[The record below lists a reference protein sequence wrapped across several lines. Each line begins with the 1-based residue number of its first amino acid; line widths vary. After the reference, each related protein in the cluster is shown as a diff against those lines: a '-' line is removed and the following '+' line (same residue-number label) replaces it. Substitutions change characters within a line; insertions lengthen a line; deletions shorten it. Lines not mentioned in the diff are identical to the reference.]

1 MIYTIVATNAKGDS
15 VELDLANPW
24 AGGIA
29 VVGASGLGPADGTIN
44 TVNFAT
50 SDGALF
56 NSSRI
61 KSRDIELHLQFL
73 GSDIEEVRHRLLRY
87 FRVKHPIMLEFIT
100 DHRHTYITG
109 YVEKNEIDIFSNK
122 EGADITIVCPDPFF
136 KLRDPAKGKN
146 SVRFTT
152 SKPSFEFEFQD
163 PNAQSPTLIFGE
175 MTSTGETVVV
185 YKGDADASTIVDIQF
200 LGPASGVKLY
210 NTTTQTR
217 INIDTNEISRLLGST
232 IKAGDRLSISSGV
245 GDKYVKAYR
254 DGKVYN
260 ALSALDRDSDWIFLT
275 PGDNL
280 ITVRAD
286 TGIDNVSAII
296 SFENLYES
304 I

>member
-1 MIYTIVATNAKGDS
+1 MIYTIIATNAKGDS

-29 VVGASGLGPADGTIN
+29 VTGASGLGPAEGTIN

-61 KSRDIELHLQFL
+61 KSRDIELHLKFL
-73 GSDIEEVRHRLLRY
+73 GSDIEAVRHKLLRY
-87 FRVKHPIMLEFIT
+87 FRVKHPITLDFIT
-100 DHRHTYITG
+100 DYRHTYITG
-109 YVEKNEIDIFSNK
+109 HVEKNEIDIFSNS
-122 EGADITIVCPDPFF
+122 EGADLTIVCPNPFF
-136 KLRDPAKGKN
+136 RLRDPAKGKN

-152 SKPSFEFEFQD
+152 STPSFEFEFQD
-163 PNAQSPTLIFGE
+163 PNSDSPTLIFGE

-185 YKGDADASTIVDIQF
+185 YEGDADASTIVDIQF

-232 IKAGDRLSISSGV
+232 IRAGDRLSISSGV

-254 DGKVYN
+254 DGNVYN
-260 ALSALDRDSDWIFLT
+260 ALSALDKDSDWIFLT

>member
-1 MIYTIVATNAKGDS
+1 MIYTIIATNAKGDS

-29 VVGASGLGPADGTIN
+29 VTGASGLGPADGTIN

-61 KSRDIELHLQFL
+61 KSRDIELNLKFL
-73 GSDIEEVRHRLLRY
+73 GSDIEAVRHQLLRY
-87 FRVKHPIMLEFIT
+87 FRVKHPITLDFIT
-100 DHRHTYITG
+100 DYRHTYITG
-109 YVEKNEIDIFSNK
+109 HVEKNEINIFSK
-122 EGADITIVCPDPFF
+122 EEGADITIVCPNPFF
-136 KLRDPAKGKN
+136 RLRDPAKGKN

-152 SKPSFEFEFQD
+152 STPSFEFEFQD
-163 PNAQSPTLIFGE
+163 PDTDSPTLIFGE

-185 YKGDADASTIVDIQF
+185 YEGDADASTVVDIQF
-200 LGPASGVKLY
+200 LGPATGVKLY

-217 INIDTNEISRLLGST
+217 INIDTNEIARLLGST
-232 IKAGDRLSISSGV
+232 IRAGDRLSISSGV
-245 GDKYVKAYR
+245 GDKYVRAYR
-254 DGKVYN
+254 DGKLYN
-260 ALSALDRDSDWIFLT
+260 ALSALDKDSDWIFLT

>member
-1 MIYTIVATNAKGDS
+1 MIYTIVATNDKGDS

-61 KSRDIELHLQFL
+61 KSRDIELHLKFL
-73 GSDIEEVRHRLLRY
+73 GSDIEAVRHKLLRY
-87 FRVKHPIMLEFIT
+87 FRVKHPITLDFIT
-100 DHRHTYITG
+100 DYRHTYITG
-109 YVEKNEIDIFSNK
+109 HVEKNEIDIFSNS
-122 EGADITIVCPDPFF
+122 EGADLTIVCPNPFF
-136 KLRDPAKGKN
+136 RLRDPAKGKN

-152 SKPSFEFEFQD
+152 STPSFEFEFQD
-163 PNAQSPTLIFGE
+163 PNSDSPTLIFGG

-185 YKGDADASTIVDIQF
+185 YEGDADASTIVDIQF

-232 IKAGDRLSISSGV
+232 IRAGDRLSISSGV

-254 DGKVYN
+254 DGNVYN
-260 ALSALDRDSDWIFLT
+260 ALSALDKDSDWIFLT

>member
-1 MIYTIVATNAKGDS
+1 MIYTIVATNDKGDS

-61 KSRDIELHLQFL
+61 KSRDIELHLKFL
-73 GSDIEEVRHRLLRY
+73 GSDIEAVRHRLLRY
-87 FRVKHPIMLEFIT
+87 FRVKHPITLDFIT
-100 DHRHTYITG
+100 DYRHTYITG
-109 YVEKNEIDIFSNK
+109 HVEKNEIDIFSNS
-122 EGADITIVCPDPFF
+122 EGADLTIVCPNPFF

-152 SKPSFEFEFQD
+152 STPSFEFEFQD
-163 PNAQSPTLIFGE
+163 PNSDSPTLIFGE

-185 YKGDADASTIVDIQF
+185 YEGDADASTIVDIQF

-232 IKAGDRLSISSGV
+232 IRAGDRLSISSGV

-260 ALSALDRDSDWIFLT
+260 ALSALDKDSDWIFLT

>member
-1 MIYTIVATNAKGDS
+1 MIYTIIATNAKGDS

-29 VVGASGLGPADGTIN
+29 VTGASGLGPAEGTIN
-44 TVNFAT
+44 AVNFAT

-61 KSRDIELHLQFL
+61 KSRDIELNLKFL
-73 GSDIEEVRHRLLRY
+73 GSDIEAVRHKLLRY
-87 FRVKHPIMLEFIT
+87 FRVKHPITLDFIT
-100 DHRHTYITG
+100 DYRHTYITG
-109 YVEKNEIDIFSNK
+109 HVEKNEIDIFSNS
-122 EGADITIVCPDPFF
+122 EGADLTIVCPNPFF
-136 KLRDPAKGKN
+136 RLRDPAKGKN

-152 SKPSFEFEFQD
+152 STPSFEFEFQD
-163 PNAQSPTLIFGE
+163 PNSDSPTLIFGE
-175 MTSTGETVVV
+175 MTATGETVVV
-185 YKGDADASTIVDIQF
+185 YEGDADASTIVDIQF

-210 NTTTQTR
+210 NTNTQTR

-232 IKAGDRLSISSGV
+232 IRAGDRLSISSGV

-260 ALSALDRDSDWIFLT
+260 ALSALDKDSDWIFLT

>member
-1 MIYTIVATNAKGDS
+1 MIYTIIATNAKGDS

-29 VVGASGLGPADGTIN
+29 VTGASGLGPAEGTIN

-61 KSRDIELHLQFL
+61 KSRDIELNLKFL
-73 GSDIEEVRHRLLRY
+73 GSDIEAVRHKLLRY
-87 FRVKHPIMLEFIT
+87 FRVKHPITLDFIT
-100 DHRHTYITG
+100 DYRHTYIAG
-109 YVEKNEIDIFSNK
+109 HVEKNEIDIFSNS
-122 EGADITIVCPDPFF
+122 EGADLTIVCPNPFF
-136 KLRDPAKGKN
+136 KLRDPVKGKN

-152 SKPSFEFEFQD
+152 STPSFEFEFQD
-163 PNAQSPTLIFGE
+163 PNSDSPTLIFGE

-185 YKGDADASTIVDIQF
+185 YEGDADASTIVDIQF

-232 IKAGDRLSISSGV
+232 IRAGDRLSISSGV

-260 ALSALDRDSDWIFLT
+260 ALSALDKDSDWIFLT

>member
-1 MIYTIVATNAKGDS
+1 MIYTIIATNAKGDS

-29 VVGASGLGPADGTIN
+29 VTGASGLGPAEGTIN

-50 SDGALF
+50 TDGALF

-61 KSRDIELHLQFL
+61 KSRDIELNLKFL
-73 GSDIEEVRHRLLRY
+73 GSDIEAVRHKLLRY
-87 FRVKHPIMLEFIT
+87 FRVKHPITLDFIT
-100 DHRHTYITG
+100 DYRHTYITG
-109 YVEKNEIDIFSNK
+109 HVEKNEIDIFSNS
-122 EGADITIVCPDPFF
+122 EGTDLTIVCPNPFF
-136 KLRDPAKGKN
+136 RLRDPAKGKN

-152 SKPSFEFEFQD
+152 STPSFEFEFQD
-163 PNAQSPTLIFGE
+163 PNSDSPTLIFGE
-175 MTSTGETVVV
+175 MTATGETVVV
-185 YKGDADASTIVDIQF
+185 YEGDADASTIVDIQF

-232 IKAGDRLSISSGV
+232 IRAGDRLSISSGV

-260 ALSALDRDSDWIFLT
+260 ALSALDKDSDWIFLT

>member
-1 MIYTIVATNAKGDS
+1 MIYTIIATNAKGDS

-29 VVGASGLGPADGTIN
+29 VTGASGLGPAEGTIN

-61 KSRDIELHLQFL
+61 KSRDIELNLKFL
-73 GSDIEEVRHRLLRY
+73 GSDIEAVRHKLLRY
-87 FRVKHPIMLEFIT
+87 FRVKHPITLDFIT
-100 DHRHTYITG
+100 DYRHTYITG
-109 YVEKNEIDIFSNK
+109 HVEKNEIDIFSNS
-122 EGADITIVCPDPFF
+122 EGADLTIVCPNPFF
-136 KLRDPAKGKN
+136 RLRDPAKGRN

-152 SKPSFEFEFQD
+152 STPSFEFEFQD
-163 PNAQSPTLIFGE
+163 PNSDSPTLIFGE

-185 YKGDADASTIVDIQF
+185 YEGDADASTIVDIQF

-217 INIDTNEISRLLGST
+217 INVDTNEISRLLGST
-232 IKAGDRLSISSGV
+232 IRAGDRLSISSGV

-260 ALSALDRDSDWIFLT
+260 ALSALDKDSDWIFLT

>member
-1 MIYTIVATNAKGDS
+1 MIYTIIATNAKGDS
-15 VELDLANPW
+15 VLLDLANPW

-29 VVGASGLGPADGTIN
+29 VTGASGLGPAEGTIN

-61 KSRDIELHLQFL
+61 KSRDIELNLKFL
-73 GSDIEEVRHRLLRY
+73 GSDIEAVRHKLLRY
-87 FRVKHPIMLEFIT
+87 FRVKHPITLDFIT
-100 DHRHTYITG
+100 DYRHTYITG
-109 YVEKNEIDIFSNK
+109 HVEKNEIDIFSNS
-122 EGADITIVCPDPFF
+122 EGADLTIVCPNPFF
-136 KLRDPAKGKN
+136 KLRDPVKGKN

-152 SKPSFEFEFQD
+152 STPSFEFEFQD
-163 PNAQSPTLIFGE
+163 PNSDSPTLIFGE
-175 MTSTGETVVV
+175 MTATGETVVV
-185 YKGDADASTIVDIQF
+185 YEGDADASTIVDIQF

-232 IKAGDRLSISSGV
+232 IRAGDRLSISSGV

-254 DGKVYN
+254 DGNVYN
-260 ALSALDRDSDWIFLT
+260 ALSALDKDSDWIFLT
-275 PGDNL
+275 PGDNM

>member
-1 MIYTIVATNAKGDS
+1 MIYTIIATNAKGDS

-29 VVGASGLGPADGTIN
+29 VTGASGLGPAEGTIN

-61 KSRDIELHLQFL
+61 KSRDIELNLKFL
-73 GSDIEEVRHRLLRY
+73 GSDIEAVRHKLLRY
-87 FRVKHPIMLEFIT
+87 FRVKHPITLDFIT
-100 DHRHTYITG
+100 DYRHTYITG
-109 YVEKNEIDIFSNK
+109 HVEKNEIDIFSNS
-122 EGADITIVCPDPFF
+122 EGADLTIVCPNPFF
-136 KLRDPAKGKN
+136 RLRDPAKGKN

-152 SKPSFEFEFQD
+152 STPSFEFEFQD
-163 PNAQSPTLIFGE
+163 SNSDSPTLIFGE
-175 MTSTGETVVV
+175 MSSTGETIVV
-185 YKGDADASTIVDIQF
+185 YEGDADASTIVDIQF

-232 IKAGDRLSISSGV
+232 IRAGDRLSISSGV

-254 DGKVYN
+254 DGNVYN
-260 ALSALDRDSDWIFLT
+260 ALSALDKDSDWIFLT

>member
-1 MIYTIVATNAKGDS
+1 MIYTIIATNAKGDS

-29 VVGASGLGPADGTIN
+29 VTGASGLGPAEGTIN

-61 KSRDIELHLQFL
+61 KSRDIELNLKFL
-73 GSDIEEVRHRLLRY
+73 GSDIEAVRHKLLRY
-87 FRVKHPIMLEFIT
+87 FRVKHPITLDFIT
-100 DHRHTYITG
+100 DYRHTYITG
-109 YVEKNEIDIFSNK
+109 HVEKNEIDIFSNS
-122 EGADITIVCPDPFF
+122 EGADLTIVCPNPFF
-136 KLRDPAKGKN
+136 RLRDPIKGKN
-146 SVRFTT
+146 SVRFTSST
-152 SKPSFEFEFQD
+152 PSFEFEFED
-163 PNAQSPTLIFGE
+163 LNADSPTLIFGE
-175 MTSTGETVVV
+175 MSSTGETIVV
-185 YKGDADASTIVDIQF
+185 YEGDADTSTVVDIQF
-200 LGPASGVKLY
+200 LGPAAGVKLY

-217 INIDTNEISRLLGST
+217 INIDTNEIARLLGST

-260 ALSALDRDSDWIFLT
+260 ALSALDRDSAWIFLT

-286 TGIDNVSAII
+286 SGIDNVSAII
-296 SFENLYES
+296 SYENLYES

>member
-1 MIYTIVATNAKGDS
+1 MIYTIIATNAKGDS

-29 VVGASGLGPADGTIN
+29 VTGASGLGPAEGTIN

-61 KSRDIELHLQFL
+61 KSRDIELNLKFL
-73 GSDIEEVRHRLLRY
+73 GSDIEAVRHKLLRY
-87 FRVKHPIMLEFIT
+87 FRVKHPITLDFIT
-100 DHRHTYITG
+100 DYRHTYITG
-109 YVEKNEIDIFSNK
+109 HVEKNEIDIFSNS
-122 EGADITIVCPDPFF
+122 EGADLTIVCPNPFF
-136 KLRDPAKGKN
+136 KLRDPVKGKN
-146 SVRFTT
+146 SVRFTSST
-152 SKPSFEFEFQD
+152 PSFEFEFED
-163 PNAQSPTLIFGE
+163 PNADSPTLMFGDIS
-175 MTSTGETVVV
+175 STGETIVV
-185 YKGDADASTIVDIQF
+185 YEGDADTSTVVDIQF
-200 LGPASGVKLY
+200 LGPAAGVKLY

-217 INIDTNEISRLLGST
+217 INIDTNEIARLLGST

-286 TGIDNVSAII
+286 SGIDNVSAII
-296 SFENLYES
+296 SYENLYES

>member
-1 MIYTIVATNAKGDS
+1 MGRRHRGNGCFR
-15 VELDLANPW
+15 
-24 AGGIA
+24 
-29 VVGASGLGPADGTIN
+29 LGPADGTIN

-61 KSRDIELHLQFL
+61 KSRDIELNLKFL
-73 GSDIEEVRHRLLRY
+73 GSDIEAVRHHLLRY
-87 FRVKHPIMLEFIT
+87 FRVKHPITLDFIT
-100 DHRHTYITG
+100 DYRHTYITG
-109 YVEKNEIDIFSNK
+109 HVEKNEINIFSK
-122 EGADITIVCPDPFF
+122 EEGADITIVCPNPFF
-136 KLRDPAKGKN
+136 RLRDPAKGKN

-152 SKPSFEFEFQD
+152 STPSFEFEFQD
-163 PNAQSPTLIFGE
+163 PDTDSPTLIFGE

-185 YKGDADASTIVDIQF
+185 YEGDADASTVVDIQF
-200 LGPASGVKLY
+200 LGPATGVKLY

-217 INIDTNEISRLLGST
+217 INIDTNEIARLLGST
-232 IKAGDRLSISSGV
+232 IRAGDRLSISSGV
-245 GDKYVKAYR
+245 GDKYVRAYR
-254 DGKVYN
+254 DGKLYN
-260 ALSALDRDSDWIFLT
+260 ALSALDKDSDWIFLT

>member
-1 MIYTIVATNAKGDS
+1 MIYTIIATNAKGDS

-29 VVGASGLGPADGTIN
+29 VTGASGLGPAEGTIN

-50 SDGALF
+50 SDGSLF

-61 KSRDIELHLQFL
+61 KSRDIELNLKFL
-73 GSDIEEVRHRLLRY
+73 GSDIEAVRHKLLRY
-87 FRVKHPIMLEFIT
+87 FRVKHPITLDFIT
-100 DHRHTYITG
+100 DYRHTYITG
-109 YVEKNEIDIFSNK
+109 HVEKNEIDIFSNS
-122 EGADITIVCPDPFF
+122 EGADLTIVCPNPFF
-136 KLRDPAKGKN
+136 KLRDPVKGKN

-152 SKPSFEFEFQD
+152 STPSFEFEFQD
-163 PNAQSPTLIFGE
+163 PNSDSPTLMFGE
-175 MTSTGETVVV
+175 MTATGETVVV
-185 YKGDADASTIVDIQF
+185 YEGDADASTIVDIQF

-232 IKAGDRLSISSGV
+232 IRAGDRLSISSGV

-254 DGKVYN
+254 DGNVYN
-260 ALSALDRDSDWIFLT
+260 ALSALDKDSDWIFLT

>member
-1 MIYTIVATNAKGDS
+1 MIYTIIATNAKGDS

-29 VVGASGLGPADGTIN
+29 VTGASGLGPAEGTIN

-61 KSRDIELHLQFL
+61 KSRDIELNLKFL
-73 GSDIEEVRHRLLRY
+73 GSDIEAVRHKLLRY
-87 FRVKHPIMLEFIT
+87 FRVKHPITLDFIT
-100 DHRHTYITG
+100 DYRHTYITG
-109 YVEKNEIDIFSNK
+109 YVEKNEIDIFSNS
-122 EGADITIVCPDPFF
+122 EGADLTIVCPNPFF
-136 KLRDPAKGKN
+136 RLRDPAKGKN

-152 SKPSFEFEFQD
+152 STPSFEFEFQD
-163 PNAQSPTLIFGE
+163 PNSDSPTLIFGE
-175 MTSTGETVVV
+175 MTITGETVVV
-185 YKGDADASTIVDIQF
+185 YEGDADASTIVDIQF
-200 LGPASGVKLY
+200 LGPTSGVKLY

-232 IKAGDRLSISSGV
+232 IRAGDRLSISSGV

-254 DGKVYN
+254 DGNVYN
-260 ALSALDRDSDWIFLT
+260 ALSALDKDSDWIFLT

>member
-1 MIYTIVATNAKGDS
+1 MIYTIIATNAKGDS

-24 AGGIA
+24 AGGIT
-29 VVGASGLGPADGTIN
+29 VTGASGLGPAEGTIN

-61 KSRDIELHLQFL
+61 KSRDIELNLKFL
-73 GSDIEEVRHRLLRY
+73 GSDIEAVRHKLLRY
-87 FRVKHPIMLEFIT
+87 FRVKHPITLDFIT
-100 DHRHTYITG
+100 DYRHTYITG
-109 YVEKNEIDIFSNK
+109 HVEKNEIDIFSNS
-122 EGADITIVCPDPFF
+122 EGADLTIVCPNPFF
-136 KLRDPAKGKN
+136 RLRDPAKGKN

-152 SKPSFEFEFQD
+152 SMPSFEFEFQD
-163 PNAQSPTLIFGE
+163 PNSDSPTLIFGE

-185 YKGDADASTIVDIQF
+185 YEGDADASTIVDIQF

-232 IKAGDRLSISSGV
+232 IRAGDRLSISSGV

-260 ALSALDRDSDWIFLT
+260 ALSALDKDSDWIFLT

>member
-1 MIYTIVATNAKGDS
+1 MIYTIIATNAKGDS

-29 VVGASGLGPADGTIN
+29 VTGASGLGPAEGTIN

-61 KSRDIELHLQFL
+61 KSRDIELNLKFM
-73 GSDIEEVRHRLLRY
+73 GSDIEAVRHKLLRY
-87 FRVKHPIMLEFIT
+87 FRVKHPITLDFIT
-100 DHRHTYITG
+100 DYRHTYITG
-109 YVEKNEIDIFSNK
+109 HVEKNEIDIFSNS
-122 EGADITIVCPDPFF
+122 EGADLTIVCPNPFF
-136 KLRDPAKGKN
+136 RLRDPVKGKN

-152 SKPSFEFEFQD
+152 STPSFEFEFQD
-163 PNAQSPTLIFGE
+163 PNSDSPTLIFGE

-185 YKGDADASTIVDIQF
+185 YEGDADASTIVDIQF

-232 IKAGDRLSISSGV
+232 IRAGDRLSISSGV

-254 DGKVYN
+254 DGNVYN
-260 ALSALDRDSDWIFLT
+260 ALSALDKDSDWIFLT

>member
-1 MIYTIVATNAKGDS
+1 MIYTIIATNAKGDS

-29 VVGASGLGPADGTIN
+29 VTGASGLGPAEGTIN

-61 KSRDIELHLQFL
+61 KSRDIELNLKFM
-73 GSDIEEVRHRLLRY
+73 GSDIEAVRHKLLRY
-87 FRVKHPIMLEFIT
+87 FRVKHPITLDFIT
-100 DHRHTYITG
+100 DYRHTYITG
-109 YVEKNEIDIFSNK
+109 HVEKNEIDIFSNS
-122 EGADITIVCPDPFF
+122 EGADLTIVCPNPFF
-136 KLRDPAKGKN
+136 RLRDPAKGKN

-152 SKPSFEFEFQD
+152 STPSFEFEFQD
-163 PNAQSPTLIFGE
+163 PNSDSPTLIFGE

-185 YKGDADASTIVDIQF
+185 YEGDADASTIVDIQF

-210 NTTTQTR
+210 NSTTQTR

-232 IKAGDRLSISSGV
+232 IRAGDRLSISSGV

-254 DGKVYN
+254 DGNVYN
-260 ALSALDRDSDWIFLT
+260 ALSALDKDSDWIFLT

>member
-1 MIYTIVATNAKGDS
+1 MIYTIVATNDKGDS

-29 VVGASGLGPADGTIN
+29 VTGASGLGPADGTIN

-61 KSRDIELHLQFL
+61 KSRDIELNLKFL
-73 GSDIEEVRHRLLRY
+73 GSDIEAVRHRLLRY
-87 FRVKHPIMLEFIT
+87 FRVKHPITLDFIT
-100 DHRHTYITG
+100 DYRHTYITG
-109 YVEKNEIDIFSNK
+109 HVEKNEINIFSK
-122 EGADITIVCPDPFF
+122 EEGADITIVCPNPFF
-136 KLRDPAKGKN
+136 RLRDPAKGKN

-152 SKPSFEFEFQD
+152 STPSFEFEFQD
-163 PNAQSPTLIFGE
+163 PDTDSPTLIFGE
-175 MTSTGETVVV
+175 MTSTGETVVI
-185 YKGDADASTIVDIQF
+185 YEGDADASTVVDIQF
-200 LGPASGVKLY
+200 LGPATGVKLY

-217 INIDTNEISRLLGST
+217 INIDTNEIARLLGST
-232 IKAGDRLSISSGV
+232 IRAGDRLSISSGV
-245 GDKYVKAYR
+245 GDKYVRAYR
-254 DGKVYN
+254 DGRLYN
-260 ALSALDRDSDWIFLT
+260 ALSALDKDSDWIFLT

>member
-1 MIYTIVATNAKGDS
+1 MIYTIIASNAKGDS

-29 VVGASGLGPADGTIN
+29 VTGASGLGPAEGTIN

-61 KSRDIELHLQFL
+61 KSRDIELNLKFL
-73 GSDIEEVRHRLLRY
+73 GSDIEAVRHKLLRY
-87 FRVKHPIMLEFIT
+87 FRVKHPITLDFIT
-100 DHRHTYITG
+100 DYRHTYITG
-109 YVEKNEIDIFSNK
+109 HVEKNEIDIFSNS
-122 EGADITIVCPDPFF
+122 EGADLTIVCPNPFF
-136 KLRDPAKGKN
+136 KLRDPVKGKN
-146 SVRFTT
+146 SVRFTSAT
-152 SKPSFEFEFQD
+152 PSFEFEFED
-163 PNAQSPTLIFGE
+163 PNADSPTLKFGDIS
-175 MTSTGETVVV
+175 STGETVVV
-185 YKGDADASTIVDIQF
+185 YEGDADTSTIVDIQF
-200 LGPASGVKLY
+200 LGPAAGVKLY

-286 TGIDNVSAII
+286 SGIDNVSAVI
-296 SFENLYES
+296 SYEKLYES

>member
-1 MIYTIVATNAKGDS
+1 MIYTIIATNAKGDS

-29 VVGASGLGPADGTIN
+29 VTGASGLGPAEGTIN

-61 KSRDIELHLQFL
+61 KSRDIELNLKFL
-73 GSDIEEVRHRLLRY
+73 GSDIEAVRHKLLRY
-87 FRVKHPIMLEFIT
+87 FRVKHPITLDFIT
-100 DHRHTYITG
+100 DYRHTYITG
-109 YVEKNEIDIFSNK
+109 HVEKNEIDIFSNS
-122 EGADITIVCPDPFF
+122 EGADLTIVCPNPFF
-136 KLRDPAKGKN
+136 KLRDPVKGKN
-146 SVRFTT
+146 SVRFTSST
-152 SKPSFEFEFQD
+152 PSFEFEFED
-163 PNAQSPTLIFGE
+163 PNADSPTLKFGE
-175 MTSTGETVVV
+175 MTSTGETMVV
-185 YKGDADASTIVDIQF
+185 YEGDADASTIVDIQF
-200 LGPASGVKLY
+200 LGPATGLKLY

-217 INIDTNEISRLLGST
+217 INIDTNEISRLFGST

-286 TGIDNVSAII
+286 TGIENVSSIV

>member
-1 MIYTIVATNAKGDS
+1 MIYTIVATNDKGDS

-29 VVGASGLGPADGTIN
+29 VTGASGLGPADGTIN

-61 KSRDIELHLQFL
+61 KSRDIELNLKFL
-73 GSDIEEVRHRLLRY
+73 GSDIEAVRHRLLRY
-87 FRVKHPIMLEFIT
+87 FRVKHPITLDFIT
-100 DHRHTYITG
+100 DYRHTYITG
-109 YVEKNEIDIFSNK
+109 HVEKNEIDIFSNS
-122 EGADITIVCPDPFF
+122 EGADITIVCPNPFF
-136 KLRDPAKGKN
+136 KLRDPVKGKN

-152 SKPSFEFEFQD
+152 STPSFEFEFQD
-163 PNAQSPTLIFGE
+163 PNSESPTLVFGE
-175 MTSTGETVVV
+175 MTATGETVVV
-185 YKGDADASTIVDIQF
+185 YEGDADASTIVDIQF

-217 INIDTNEISRLLGST
+217 ISIDTNEISRLLGST
-232 IKAGDRLSISSGV
+232 IRAGDRLSISSGV

-254 DGKVYN
+254 DGKVHN
-260 ALSALDRDSDWIFLT
+260 ALSALDKNSDWIFLT

>member
-1 MIYTIVATNAKGDS
+1 MIYTIIATNAKGDS

-29 VVGASGLGPADGTIN
+29 VTGASGLGPAEGTIN

-61 KSRDIELHLQFL
+61 KSRDIELNLKFL
-73 GSDIEEVRHRLLRY
+73 GSDIEAVRHKLLRY
-87 FRVKHPIMLEFIT
+87 FRVKHPITLDFIT
-100 DHRHTYITG
+100 DYRHTYITG
-109 YVEKNEIDIFSNK
+109 HVEKNEIDIFSNS
-122 EGADITIVCPDPFF
+122 EGADLTIVCPNPFF
-136 KLRDPAKGKN
+136 RLRDPAKGKN

-152 SKPSFEFEFQD
+152 STPSFEFEFQD
-163 PNAQSPTLIFGE
+163 PNSDSPTLIFGE
-175 MTSTGETVVV
+175 MTATGETVVV
-185 YKGDADASTIVDIQF
+185 YEGDADASTIVDIQF
-200 LGPASGVKLY
+200 LGPATGVKLY

-232 IKAGDRLSISSGV
+232 IRAGDRLSISSGV

-254 DGKVYN
+254 DGNVYN
-260 ALSALDRDSDWIFLT
+260 ALSALDKDSDWIFLT

>member
-1 MIYTIVATNAKGDS
+1 MIYTIIATNAKGDS

-29 VVGASGLGPADGTIN
+29 VTGASGLGPADGTIN

-61 KSRDIELHLQFL
+61 KSRDIELNLKFL
-73 GSDIEEVRHRLLRY
+73 GSDIEAVRHHLLRY
-87 FRVKHPIMLEFIT
+87 FRVKHPITLDFIT
-100 DHRHTYITG
+100 DYRHTYITG
-109 YVEKNEIDIFSNK
+109 HVEKNEINIFSK
-122 EGADITIVCPDPFF
+122 EEGADITIVCPNPFF
-136 KLRDPAKGKN
+136 RLRDPAKGKN

-152 SKPSFEFEFQD
+152 STPSFEFEFQD
-163 PNAQSPTLIFGE
+163 PDTDSPTLIFGE
-175 MTSTGETVVV
+175 MTSTGETMVV
-185 YKGDADASTIVDIQF
+185 YEGDADASTVVDIQF
-200 LGPASGVKLY
+200 LGPATGVKLY

-217 INIDTNEISRLLGST
+217 INIDTNEIARLLGST
-232 IKAGDRLSISSGV
+232 IRAGDRLSISSGV
-245 GDKYVKAYR
+245 GDKYVRAYR
-254 DGKVYN
+254 DGKLYN
-260 ALSALDRDSDWIFLT
+260 ALSALDKDSDWIFLT

>member
-1 MIYTIVATNAKGDS
+1 MIYTIVATNDKGDS
-15 VELDLANPW
+15 VELDLASPW

-61 KSRDIELHLQFL
+61 KSRDIELHLKFL

-87 FRVKHPIMLEFIT
+87 FRVKHPITLDFIT
-100 DHRHTYITG
+100 DYRHTYITG
-109 YVEKNEIDIFSNK
+109 HVEKNEIDIFSK
-122 EGADITIVCPDPFF
+122 EEGADITIVCPNPFF
-136 KLRDPAKGKN
+136 RLRDPAKGKN

-152 SKPSFEFEFQD
+152 STPSFEFEFQD
-163 PNAQSPTLIFGE
+163 PNTDSPTLIFGE
-175 MTSTGETVVV
+175 MSSTGETIVV
-185 YKGDADASTIVDIQF
+185 YEGDADASTVVDIQF
-200 LGPASGVKLY
+200 LGPATGVKLY

-217 INIDTNEISRLLGST
+217 INIDTNEIARLLGST
-232 IKAGDRLSISSGV
+232 IRAGDRLSISSGV
-245 GDKYVKAYR
+245 GDKYVRAYR

-260 ALSALDRDSDWIFLT
+260 ALSALDKDSDWIFLT

>member
-1 MIYTIVATNAKGDS
+1 MIYTIIATNAKGDS

-29 VVGASGLGPADGTIN
+29 VTGASGLGPAEGTIN

-61 KSRDIELHLQFL
+61 KSRDIELNLKFL

-87 FRVKHPIMLEFIT
+87 FRVKHPITLDFIT
-100 DHRHTYITG
+100 DYRHTYITG
-109 YVEKNEIDIFSNK
+109 HVEKNEIDIFSNS
-122 EGADITIVCPDPFF
+122 EGADLTIVCPNPFF
-136 KLRDPAKGKN
+136 KLRDPVKGKN

-152 SKPSFEFEFQD
+152 STPSFEFEFQD
-163 PNAQSPTLIFGE
+163 PNSDSPTLIFGE

-185 YKGDADASTIVDIQF
+185 YEGDADASTIVDIQF

-232 IKAGDRLSISSGV
+232 IRAGDRLSISSGV

-254 DGKVYN
+254 DGNVYN
-260 ALSALDRDSDWIFLT
+260 ALSALDKDSDWIFLT

-286 TGIDNVSAII
+286 TGIDNVSAVI

>member
-1 MIYTIVATNAKGDS
+1 MIYTIIATNAKGDS

-29 VVGASGLGPADGTIN
+29 VTGASGLGPAEGTIN

-61 KSRDIELHLQFL
+61 KSRDIELNLKFM
-73 GSDIEEVRHRLLRY
+73 GSDIEAVRHKLLRY
-87 FRVKHPIMLEFIT
+87 FRVKHPITLDFIT
-100 DHRHTYITG
+100 DYRHTYITG
-109 YVEKNEIDIFSNK
+109 HVEKNEIDIFSNS
-122 EGADITIVCPDPFF
+122 EGADLTIVCPNPFF
-136 KLRDPAKGKN
+136 RLRDPVKGKN

-152 SKPSFEFEFQD
+152 STPSFEFEFQD
-163 PNAQSPTLIFGE
+163 PNSDSPTLIFGE
-175 MTSTGETVVV
+175 MTATGETVVV
-185 YKGDADASTIVDIQF
+185 YEGDADASTIVDIQF

-232 IKAGDRLSISSGV
+232 IRAGDRLSISSGV

-254 DGKVYN
+254 DGNVYN
-260 ALSALDRDSDWIFLT
+260 ALSALDKDSDWIFLT

>member
-1 MIYTIVATNAKGDS
+1 MIYTIIATNAKGDS

-29 VVGASGLGPADGTIN
+29 VTGASGLGPAEGTIN

-61 KSRDIELHLQFL
+61 KSRDIELNLKFL
-73 GSDIEEVRHRLLRY
+73 GSDIEAVRHKLLRY
-87 FRVKHPIMLEFIT
+87 FRVKHPITLDFIT
-100 DHRHTYITG
+100 DYRHTYITG
-109 YVEKNEIDIFSNK
+109 HVEKNEIDIFSNS
-122 EGADITIVCPDPFF
+122 EGADLTIVCPNPFF
-136 KLRDPAKGKN
+136 KLRDPVKGKN

-152 SKPSFEFEFQD
+152 STPSFEFEFQD
-163 PNAQSPTLIFGE
+163 PNSDSPTLIFGE
-175 MTSTGETVVV
+175 MTATGETVVV
-185 YKGDADASTIVDIQF
+185 YEGDADASTIVDIQF

-217 INIDTNEISRLLGST
+217 INVDTNEISRLLGST
-232 IKAGDRLSISSGV
+232 IRAGDRLSISSGV

-260 ALSALDRDSDWIFLT
+260 ALSALDKDSDWIFLT

>member
-1 MIYTIVATNAKGDS
+1 MIYTIIATNAKGDS

-29 VVGASGLGPADGTIN
+29 VTGASGLGPAEGTIN

-61 KSRDIELHLQFL
+61 KSRDIELNLKFL
-73 GSDIEEVRHRLLRY
+73 GSDIEAVRHKLLRH
-87 FRVKHPIMLEFIT
+87 FRVKHPITLDFIT
-100 DHRHTYITG
+100 DYRHTYITG
-109 YVEKNEIDIFSNK
+109 HVEKNEIDIFSNS
-122 EGADITIVCPDPFF
+122 EGADLTIVCPNPFF
-136 KLRDPAKGKN
+136 KLRDPVKGKN

-152 SKPSFEFEFQD
+152 STPSFEFEFQD
-163 PNAQSPTLIFGE
+163 PNSDSPTLVFGE
-175 MTSTGETVVV
+175 MTATGETVVV
-185 YKGDADASTIVDIQF
+185 YEGDADASTIVDIQF
-200 LGPASGVKLY
+200 LGPTSGVKLY

-232 IKAGDRLSISSGV
+232 IRAGDRLSISSGV

-260 ALSALDRDSDWIFLT
+260 ALSALDKDSDWIFLT

>member
-1 MIYTIVATNAKGDS
+1 MIYTIIATNAKGDS

-29 VVGASGLGPADGTIN
+29 VTGASGLGPAEGTIN

-61 KSRDIELHLQFL
+61 KSRDIELNLKFL
-73 GSDIEEVRHRLLRY
+73 GSDIEAVRHKLLRY
-87 FRVKHPIMLEFIT
+87 FRVKHPITLDFIT
-100 DHRHTYITG
+100 DYRHTYITG
-109 YVEKNEIDIFSNK
+109 HVEKNEIDIFSNS
-122 EGADITIVCPDPFF
+122 EGADLTIVCPNPFF
-136 KLRDPAKGKN
+136 RLRDPVKGKN

-152 SKPSFEFEFQD
+152 STPSFEFEFQD
-163 PNAQSPTLIFGE
+163 PNSDSPTLIFGE

-185 YKGDADASTIVDIQF
+185 YEGDADASTIVDIQF

-217 INIDTNEISRLLGST
+217 INVDTNEISRLLGST
-232 IKAGDRLSISSGV
+232 IRAGDRLSISSGV

-260 ALSALDRDSDWIFLT
+260 ALSALDKDSDWIFLT

>member
-1 MIYTIVATNAKGDS
+1 MIYTIIATNAKGDS

-29 VVGASGLGPADGTIN
+29 VTGASGLGPAEGTIN

-61 KSRDIELHLQFL
+61 KSRDIELNLKFM
-73 GSDIEEVRHRLLRY
+73 GSDIEAVRHKLLRY
-87 FRVKHPIMLEFIT
+87 FRVKHPITLDFIT
-100 DHRHTYITG
+100 DYRHTYITG
-109 YVEKNEIDIFSNK
+109 HVEKNEIDIFSNS
-122 EGADITIVCPDPFF
+122 EGADLTIVCPNPFF
-136 KLRDPAKGKN
+136 RLRDPAKGKN

-152 SKPSFEFEFQD
+152 SAPSFEFEFQD
-163 PNAQSPTLIFGE
+163 PNSDSPTLIFGE
-175 MTSTGETVVV
+175 MTATGETVVV
-185 YKGDADASTIVDIQF
+185 YEGDTDASTIVDIQF

-232 IKAGDRLSISSGV
+232 IRAGDRLSISSGI

-254 DGKVYN
+254 DGNVYN
-260 ALSALDRDSDWIFLT
+260 ALSVLDKDSDWIFLT

>member
-1 MIYTIVATNAKGDS
+1 MIYTIVATNDKGDS

-29 VVGASGLGPADGTIN
+29 VTGASGLGPADGTIN

-61 KSRDIELHLQFL
+61 KSRDIELNLKFL
-73 GSDIEEVRHRLLRY
+73 GSDIEAVRHRLLRY
-87 FRVKHPIMLEFIT
+87 FRVKHPITLDFIT
-100 DHRHTYITG
+100 DYRHTYITG
-109 YVEKNEIDIFSNK
+109 HVEKNEIDIFSKN
-122 EGADITIVCPDPFF
+122 EGADITIVCPNPFF
-136 KLRDPAKGKN
+136 RLRDPAKGKN

-152 SKPSFEFEFQD
+152 STPSFEFEFQD
-163 PNAQSPTLIFGE
+163 PNVDSPTLIFGE
-175 MTSTGETVVV
+175 MSSTGETIVV
-185 YKGDADASTIVDIQF
+185 YEGDADASTVVDIQF
-200 LGPASGVKLY
+200 LGPATGVKLY

-232 IKAGDRLSISSGV
+232 IRAGDRLSISSGV
-245 GDKYVKAYR
+245 GDKYVRAYR
-254 DGKVYN
+254 DGKMYN
-260 ALSALDRDSDWIFLT
+260 ALSALDKDSDWIFLT

>member
-1 MIYTIVATNAKGDS
+1 MIYTIIATNAKGDS

-29 VVGASGLGPADGTIN
+29 VTGASGLGPAEGTIN

-61 KSRDIELHLQFL
+61 KSRDIELNLKFL
-73 GSDIEEVRHRLLRY
+73 GSDIEAVRHKLLRY
-87 FRVKHPIMLEFIT
+87 FRVKHPIMLDFIT
-100 DHRHTYITG
+100 DYRHTYITG
-109 YVEKNEIDIFSNK
+109 HVEKNEIDIFSNS
-122 EGADITIVCPDPFF
+122 EGADLTIVCPNPFF
-136 KLRDPAKGKN
+136 KLRDPVKGKN
-146 SVRFTT
+146 SVRFTSST
-152 SKPSFEFEFQD
+152 PSFEFEFED
-163 PNAQSPTLIFGE
+163 PNADSPTLKFGE

-185 YKGDADASTIVDIQF
+185 YEGDADTSTIVDIQF
-200 LGPASGVKLY
+200 LGPATGLKLY

-217 INIDTNEISRLLGST
+217 INIDTNEISRLFGST

-286 TGIDNVSAII
+286 TGIENVSSIV

>member
-1 MIYTIVATNAKGDS
+1 MIYTIIATNAKGDS

-29 VVGASGLGPADGTIN
+29 VTGASGLGPAEGTIN

-61 KSRDIELHLQFL
+61 KSRDIELNLKFL
-73 GSDIEEVRHRLLRY
+73 GSDIEAVRHKLLRY
-87 FRVKHPIMLEFIT
+87 FRVKHPITLDFIT
-100 DHRHTYITG
+100 DYRHTYITG
-109 YVEKNEIDIFSNK
+109 HVEKNEIDIFSNS
-122 EGADITIVCPDPFF
+122 EGADLTIVCPNPFF
-136 KLRDPAKGKN
+136 RLRDPAKGKN

-152 SKPSFEFEFQD
+152 STPSFEFEFQD
-163 PNAQSPTLIFGE
+163 PNSDSPTLIFGE
-175 MTSTGETVVV
+175 MTATGETVVV
-185 YKGDADASTIVDIQF
+185 YEGDADASAIVDIQF

-232 IKAGDRLSISSGV
+232 IRAGDRLSISSGV

-254 DGKVYN
+254 DGNVYN
-260 ALSALDRDSDWIFLT
+260 ALSALDKNSDWIFLT

>member
-1 MIYTIVATNAKGDS
+1 MIYTIIATNAKGDS

-29 VVGASGLGPADGTIN
+29 VTGASGLGPADGTIN

-61 KSRDIELHLQFL
+61 KSRDIELNLKFL
-73 GSDIEEVRHRLLRY
+73 GSDIEAVRHRLLRY
-87 FRVKHPIMLEFIT
+87 FRVKHPITLDFIT
-100 DHRHTYITG
+100 DYRHTYITG
-109 YVEKNEIDIFSNK
+109 HIEKNEINIFSK
-122 EGADITIVCPDPFF
+122 DEGADITIVCPNPFF
-136 KLRDPAKGKN
+136 RLRDPAKGKN

-152 SKPSFEFEFQD
+152 STPSFEFEFQD
-163 PNAQSPTLIFGE
+163 PNSDSPTLIFGE

-185 YKGDADASTIVDIQF
+185 YEGDADASTVVDIQF
-200 LGPASGVKLY
+200 LGPATGVKLY

-217 INIDTNEISRLLGST
+217 INIDTNEIARLLGST
-232 IKAGDRLSISSGV
+232 IRAGDRLSISSGV
-245 GDKYVKAYR
+245 GDKYVRAYR
-254 DGKVYN
+254 DGKLYN
-260 ALSALDRDSDWIFLT
+260 ALSALDKDSDWIFLT

>member
-1 MIYTIVATNAKGDS
+1 MIHTIVATNAKGDS

-87 FRVKHPIMLEFIT
+87 FRVKHPITLEFIT

-122 EGADITIVCPDPFF
+122 EGADITIVCPNPFF

-163 PNAQSPTLIFGE
+163 PQAQSPTLIFGE

-185 YKGDADASTIVDIQF
+185 YEGDADASTIVDIQF

-286 TGIDNVSAII
+286 TGIDNVSAIV

>member
-1 MIYTIVATNAKGDS
+1 MIYTITATNAKGDS

-29 VVGASGLGPADGTIN
+29 VTGASGLGPAEGTIN

-61 KSRDIELHLQFL
+61 KSRDIELNLKFM
-73 GSDIEEVRHRLLRY
+73 GSDIEAVRHKLLRY
-87 FRVKHPIMLEFIT
+87 FRVKHPITLDFIT
-100 DHRHTYITG
+100 DYRHTYITG
-109 YVEKNEIDIFSNK
+109 HVEKNEIDIFSNS
-122 EGADITIVCPDPFF
+122 EGADLTIVCPNPFF
-136 KLRDPAKGKN
+136 RLRDPAKGKN

-152 SKPSFEFEFQD
+152 STPSFEFEFQD
-163 PNAQSPTLIFGE
+163 PNSDSPTLIFGE

-185 YKGDADASTIVDIQF
+185 YEGDADASTIVDIQF

-232 IKAGDRLSISSGV
+232 IRAGDRLSISSGV

-254 DGKVYN
+254 DGNVYN
-260 ALSALDRDSDWIFLT
+260 ALSALDKDSDWIFLT

>member
-1 MIYTIVATNAKGDS
+1 MIYTIIATNAKGDS

-29 VVGASGLGPADGTIN
+29 VTGASGLGPAEGTIN

-61 KSRDIELHLQFL
+61 KSRDIELNLKFL
-73 GSDIEEVRHRLLRY
+73 GSDIEAVRHKLLRY
-87 FRVKHPIMLEFIT
+87 FRVKHPITLDFIT
-100 DHRHTYITG
+100 DYRHTYITG
-109 YVEKNEIDIFSNK
+109 HVEKNEIDIFSNS
-122 EGADITIVCPDPFF
+122 EGADLTIVCPNPFF

-152 SKPSFEFEFQD
+152 STPSFEFEFQD
-163 PNAQSPTLIFGE
+163 PNSDSPTLIFGE

-185 YKGDADASTIVDIQF
+185 YEGDADASTIVDIQF

-232 IKAGDRLSISSGV
+232 IRAGDCLSISSGV

-260 ALSALDRDSDWIFLT
+260 ALSALDKDSDWIFLT